1 MTAPDLDPGSSHGH
15 RDPMESG
22 GGAWAHWLMM
32 ACCVPMAIIVAV
44 LVAPGTVSAGW
55 VLRAAGCV
63 LMMWFMMRPWTGWV
77 AAGTAEAKSAR
88 PSHAKGERK

>member
-32 ACCVPMAIIVAV
+32 ACCVPMVIIVAV
-44 LVAPGTVSAGW
+44 LVATGTVSAG
-55 VLRAAGCV
+55 
-63 LMMWFMMRPWTGWV
+63 
-77 AAGTAEAKSAR
+77 
-88 PSHAKGERK
+88 